1 MKIIITS
8 KLPSQIT
15 SKLEDKY
22 DVVMWEVENEPMPRE
37 QLFKEIEDADGL
49 FCNVADQVDKE
60 LLDRAQKLKVISTMA
75 VGYDNIDIEEA
86 KKREIPVGHTPGVLT
101 EATADL
107 TFALLLAAGRRISE
121 GIDVIR
127 EDKWKNWAPF
137 FLTGQQVHGAT
148 IGIIGMG
155 RIGLA
160 VAKRA
165 KGFSMDILYHNRSRN
180 REAEQELGATY
191 CELDELLEKADFIVL
206 LAPSTKE
213 TYQMIGAKQ
222 FSQMKETAIFINTSR
237 GTNVDEEAL
246 YEALKNEEIYAAG
259 LDVYNSEPISSSHPL
274 HELSNVT
281 LLPHI
286 GSATIET
293 RMEMG
298 KLAAENLIHGL
309 EGKLLIHQVK

>member
-1 MKIIITS
+1 MKVVITC
-8 KLPSQIT
+8 KLPKEIT
-15 SKLEDKY
+15 AQLYERY

-107 TFALLLAAGRRISE
+107 TFALLLAAGRRMSE

-165 KGFSMDILYHNRSRN
+165 KGFSMNILYHNRSQN
-180 REAEQELGATY
+180 EEAEKELGATY
-191 CELDELLEKADFIVL
+191 CTLDELLEKADFIVL

-222 FSQMKETAIFINTSR
+222 FLQMKETAIFINTSR

-298 KLAAENLIHGL
+298 KLAAENLLHGL
-309 EGKLLIHQVK
+309 EGKPLVHQVK